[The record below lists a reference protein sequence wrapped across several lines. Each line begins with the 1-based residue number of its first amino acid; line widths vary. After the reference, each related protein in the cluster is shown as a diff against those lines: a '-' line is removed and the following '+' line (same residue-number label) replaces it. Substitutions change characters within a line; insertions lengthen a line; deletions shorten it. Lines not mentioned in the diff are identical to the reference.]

1 MRREESITTIRF
13 LSLKLH
19 DLLRGE
25 GVPRDKETS
34 DPTLRFFNHLS
45 IMLNLNGD
53 LVPAVTGK
61 ITKDTA
67 LATVAVS
74 SNSNPK
80 TKTVLPY
87 MATEIIPS
95 NMELRD
101 LSNPSR

>member
-19 DLLRGE
+19 GLLRGE
-25 GVPRDKETS
+25 GVPRNKEKS
-34 DPTLRFFNHLS
+34 DPTLTFFNHLS

-53 LVPAVTGK
+53 IVPAVTGVM
-61 ITKDTA
+61 TKDTA

-80 TKTVLPY
+80 TKAVSPY
-87 MATEIIPS
+87 TTTEIVPS
-95 NMELRD
+95 NMSLRD